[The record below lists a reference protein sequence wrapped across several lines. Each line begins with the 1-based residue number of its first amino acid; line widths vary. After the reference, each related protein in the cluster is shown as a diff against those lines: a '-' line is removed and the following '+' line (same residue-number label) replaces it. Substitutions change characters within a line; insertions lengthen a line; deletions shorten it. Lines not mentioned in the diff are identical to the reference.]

1 MNKLLKTVF
10 NILIVI
16 AALGVLL
23 MLFMIKDAAVK
34 NATKEEKN
42 VMTSFDYEVRHRA
55 YGEVADTY
63 FIYDT
68 KFLEVPVNFEETL
81 LTAEY
86 VNMSFMQ
93 GVYEEKGDQQK
104 AKTCRDRQEAIKN
117 ELVQYRF
124 TADEIDQIMTA
135 YQKQ

>member
-1 MNKLLKTVF
+1 M
-10 NILIVI
+10 I

-63 FIYDT
+63 FIYNT

-104 AKTCRDRQEAIKN
+104 AKACRDRQEAIKN

>member
-104 AKTCRDRQEAIKN
+104 AKACRDRQEAIKN